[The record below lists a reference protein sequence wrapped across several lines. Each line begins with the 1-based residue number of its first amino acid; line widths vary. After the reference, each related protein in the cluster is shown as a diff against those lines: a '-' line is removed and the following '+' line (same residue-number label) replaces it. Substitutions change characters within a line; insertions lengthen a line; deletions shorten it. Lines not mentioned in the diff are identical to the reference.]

1 MKKNIIDTLIPAVSL
16 EVIRF
21 NASEI
26 LNDKEPALRAL
37 MTDKS
42 VIVNSPTEAF
52 EIAEKAVLAGI
63 VVTSIET
70 LLQDGYTTIGD
81 VAVVVLSITLV
92 NCHIANKQLRKT
104 VLMQANQISEMDSVS
119 SNYTTMYVGL
129 VK

>member
-16 EVIRF
+16 EVIRS

-42 VIVNSPTEAF
+42 VIVDLPTEAF

-81 VAVVVLSITLV
+81 VSIEVSLPAQYVVK
-92 NCHIANKQLRKT
+92 C
-104 VLMQANQISEMDSVS
+104 E
-119 SNYTTMYVGL
+119 
-129 VK
+129 

>member
-26 LNDKEPALRAL
+26 LNDKEAALRAL
-37 MTDKS
+37 KTDKS
-42 VIVNSPTEAF
+42 VIVDTEKEAF
-52 EIAEKAVLAGI
+52 EIAEKAIKAGI

-81 VAVVVLSITLV
+81 VSVDVSLPAQYVVK
-92 NCHIANKQLRKT
+92 C
-104 VLMQANQISEMDSVS
+104 E
-119 SNYTTMYVGL
+119 
-129 VK
+129 

>member
-16 EVIRF
+16 EVIRS

-42 VIVNSPTEAF
+42 VIVDTEKEAF
-52 EIAEKAVLAGI
+52 EIAEKAIKAGI

-81 VAVVVLSITLV
+81 VAVDVSLPAQYVVK
-92 NCHIANKQLRKT
+92 C
-104 VLMQANQISEMDSVS
+104 E
-119 SNYTTMYVGL
+119 
-129 VK
+129 

>member
-1 MKKNIIDTLIPAVSL
+1 MKKNIIDTLFPVVSL
-16 EVIRF
+16 DVVV
-21 NASEI
+21 ATAVVI
-26 LNDKEPALRAL
+26 LNDKEAALRAL

-81 VAVVVLSITLV
+81 VAVDVSLPAQYVVK
-92 NCHIANKQLRKT
+92 C
-104 VLMQANQISEMDSVS
+104 E
-119 SNYTTMYVGL
+119 
-129 VK
+129 

>member
-1 MKKNIIDTLIPAVSL
+1 MEKNIIDTLIPAVSL

-42 VIVNSPTEAF
+42 VIVDTQKEAF

-81 VAVVVLSITLV
+81 VAVDVSLPAQYVVK
-92 NCHIANKQLRKT
+92 C
-104 VLMQANQISEMDSVS
+104 E
-119 SNYTTMYVGL
+119 
-129 VK
+129 

>member
-26 LNDKEPALRAL
+26 LNDKEAALRAL
-37 MTDKS
+37 KTDKS
-42 VIVNSPTEAF
+42 VIVNSQTEAF

-81 VAVVVLSITLV
+81 VSVDVSLPAQYVVK
-92 NCHIANKQLRKT
+92 C
-104 VLMQANQISEMDSVS
+104 E
-119 SNYTTMYVGL
+119 
-129 VK
+129 

>member
-16 EVIRF
+16 EVIRS

-42 VIVNSPTEAF
+42 VIVDLPTEAF
-52 EIAEKAVLAGI
+52 EIAEKAIKAGI

-81 VAVVVLSITLV
+81 VAVDVSLPAKYVVK
-92 NCHIANKQLRKT
+92 C
-104 VLMQANQISEMDSVS
+104 E
-119 SNYTTMYVGL
+119 
-129 VK
+129 

>member
-1 MKKNIIDTLIPAVSL
+1 MKKNIIDTLFPAVSL

-26 LNDKEPALRAL
+26 LNEPALRSL

-42 VIVNSPTEAF
+42 VIVNSQTEAF
-52 EIAEKAVLAGI
+52 EIAEKAIKVGI

-81 VAVVVLSITLV
+81 VAVDVSLPAQYVVK
-92 NCHIANKQLRKT
+92 C
-104 VLMQANQISEMDSVS
+104 E
-119 SNYTTMYVGL
+119 
-129 VK
+129 

>member
-37 MTDKS
+37 KTDKS
-42 VIVNSPTEAF
+42 VIVDTEKEAF

-81 VAVVVLSITLV
+81 VAVDVSLPAQYVVK
-92 NCHIANKQLRKT
+92 C
-104 VLMQANQISEMDSVS
+104 E
-119 SNYTTMYVGL
+119 
-129 VK
+129 

>member
-26 LNDKEPALRAL
+26 LNDKEAALRAL
-37 MTDKS
+37 NTDKS
-42 VIVNSPTEAF
+42 VIVNSQTEAF

-81 VAVVVLSITLV
+81 VSVEVSLPAQYVVK
-92 NCHIANKQLRKT
+92 C
-104 VLMQANQISEMDSVS
+104 E
-119 SNYTTMYVGL
+119 
-129 VK
+129 